1 MALTFT
7 NRAGIF
13 AGESG
18 VLEMES
24 AMIMATAT
32 ADRSADIFSR
42 VEYRLAR
49 SAEDRE
55 AIYRLRYRAYLQE
68 GAIEPNQSRLT
79 YDAFD
84 DAPNTWIFGVYF
96 DGVLASSIRVSVASP
111 KHPLSPSVNVFP
123 DILEQDIAQ
132 GRVIVDPTRF
142 VADPLRQKGFP
153 ELPYFTVRLGYV
165 ACGHFHAD
173 LGLATVRAEHQ
184 AFYRRVF
191 LQKTLAPPRMFPGLI
206 KPVGLMAAHYPSVR
220 ERIFQRYPYFRST
233 ELERHKLFELP
244 GLSHGANGVSLLR
257 ESMPTSLV
265 PQRAG

>member
-1 MALTFT
+1 ML
-7 NRAGIF
+7 G
-13 AGESG
+13 
-18 VLEMES
+18 MES
-24 AMIMATAT
+24 VTTIAAATSE
-32 ADRSADIFSR
+32 RSANIFSR
-42 VEYRLAR
+42 VEYRLAQ

-55 AIYRLRYRAYLQE
+55 AVYRLRYRAYLQE

-123 DILEQDIAQ
+123 DVLEQHVAH

-142 VADPLRQKGFP
+142 VADPVREKGFP

-165 ACGHFHAD
+165 ACGYFHAD

-191 LQKTLAPPRMFPGLI
+191 LQKTLAPPRIFPGLL
-206 KPVGLMAAHYPSVR
+206 KPVCLMAAHYSSVR
-220 ERIFQRYPYFRST
+220 DRIFQRYPHFQST
-233 ELERHKLFELP
+233 DAERRKLFGLP
-244 GLSHGANGVSLLR
+244 GCAGSAEDILHRGVAALA
-257 ESMPTSLV
+257 P
-265 PQRAG
+265 

>member
-1 MALTFT
+1 
-7 NRAGIF
+7 
-13 AGESG
+13 
-18 VLEMES
+18 MES
-24 AMIMATAT
+24 ATTTAT
-32 ADRSADIFSR
+32 STGSDILNR
-42 VEYRLAR
+42 VDYRLAQ
-49 SAEDRE
+49 SADDRE

-96 DGVLASSIRVSVASP
+96 DGVLASSIRVSVASA
-111 KHPLSPSVNVFP
+111 KHPQSPSVNVFP
-123 DILEQDIAQ
+123 DVLEQEVAH

-142 VADPLRQKGFP
+142 VADPVRQKGFP

-206 KPVGLMAAHYPSVR
+206 KPVCLMAAHYPSVR
-220 ERIFQRYPYFRST
+220 ERIFQRYPYFRSN
-233 ELERHKLFELP
+233 EIEQHRLFELP
-244 GLSHGANGVSLLR
+244 GRLHGANGVSALRNQPLAPLL
-257 ESMPTSLV
+257 
-265 PQRAG
+265 PQQQVG

>member
-1 MALTFT
+1 
-7 NRAGIF
+7 
-13 AGESG
+13 
-18 VLEMES
+18 MES
-24 AMIMATAT
+24 ATTIAASP

-42 VEYRLAR
+42 VDYRLVR

-55 AIYRLRYRAYLQE
+55 AVYRLRYRAYLQE

-96 DGVLASSIRVSVASP
+96 DGALASSIRVSVACA
-111 KHPLSPSVNVFP
+111 KHPQSPSVNVFP
-123 DILEQDIAQ
+123 DVLDREVAA
-132 GRVIVDPTRF
+132 GKVIVDPTRF
-142 VADPLRQKGFP
+142 VADPVRQKGFP

-165 ACGHFHAD
+165 ACGHFDAD

-191 LQKTLAPPRMFPGLI
+191 LQTTLAPPRMFPGLI

-233 ELERHKLFELP
+233 DLERQRLFSPPSRPYGADGVISCREQELAT
-244 GLSHGANGVSLLR
+244 LAS
-257 ESMPTSLV
+257 
-265 PQRAG
+265 